1 MEKIIQYFMEVCI
14 NELFEI
20 EETFYKNPSD
30 FAGYISGLKAA
41 LDKLGVELTRN
52 TLEKMDSA
60 IKNSQKRKNNWYV
73 EKKNCE
79 KDLITTI
86 GTVSFKKTLYVS
98 KTEKDESGKPVMCY
112 LLDKVLGLSENQR
125 LTEDAMAKVYEEA
138 AQTSYRRGGEA
149 INETDCIRKSAVKD
163 LLHKTEFPE
172 IIPEID
178 KKRKVEYLYIDADED
193 HYALQFQEKKGDLQI
208 SSNGRKKNGA
218 ITKLVYVYEGIEKES
233 PTSKRNRLVN
243 TKYFCC
249 GADESN
255 KEFWGRVRRYI
266 EAIYEVETIKKIYLN
281 SDGGAWIK
289 EGLNQLYNTEFVL
302 DEFHLSKYV
311 LQMTSHMLDSQY
323 DAKVE
328 VCKVIRN
335 QTKKEFRELTEMLKE
350 YTDKESEKM
359 RIEDA
364 SVYIQK
370 NWSAA
375 KRRLWRRD
383 GIFACS
389 AEGHVSHVLASRMST
404 QAMGWSR
411 IGASK
416 MARLREWYY
425 NKESMLELVRN
436 QKKEMPQAAGAEE
449 IIASAEDI
457 LKSEKDTRTKIM
469 RETARYAETMQGS
482 LEIKTKRQLSFYIN
496 RWI

>member
-1 MEKIIQYFMEVCI
+1 
-14 NELFEI
+14 
-20 EETFYKNPSD
+20 
-30 FAGYISGLKAA
+30 
-41 LDKLGVELTRN
+41 
-52 TLEKMDSA
+52 
-60 IKNSQKRKNNWYV
+60 
-73 EKKNCE
+73 
-79 KDLITTI
+79 
-86 GTVSFKKTLYVS
+86 
-98 KTEKDESGKPVMCY
+98 
-112 LLDKVLGLSENQR
+112 
-125 LTEDAMAKVYEEA
+125 
-138 AQTSYRRGGEA
+138 
-149 INETDCIRKSAVKD
+149 
-163 LLHKTEFPE
+163 
-172 IIPEID
+172 
-178 KKRKVEYLYIDADED
+178 
-193 HYALQFQEKKGDLQI
+193 
-208 SSNGRKKNGA
+208 
-218 ITKLVYVYEGIEKES
+218 
-233 PTSKRNRLVN
+233 
-243 TKYFCC
+243 
-249 GADESN
+249 
-255 KEFWGRVRRYI
+255 
-266 EAIYEVETIKKIYLN
+266 
-281 SDGGAWIK
+281 
-289 EGLNQLYNTEFVL
+289 
-302 DEFHLSKYV
+302 
-311 LQMTSHMLDSQY
+311 MLDSQY

-436 QKKEMPQAAGAEE
+436 QKKEMPLAAGAEE

>member
-14 NELFEI
+14 NELSEVI
-20 EETFYKNPSD
+20 EKFYNDPSD
-30 FAGYISGLKAA
+30 FSGYISGLKYT
-41 LDKLGVELTRN
+41 LDKLGVEFIRN
-52 TLEKMDSA
+52 TLEKMDGA

-79 KDLITTI
+79 KDLITTL
-86 GTVSFKKTLYVS
+86 GTVRFNKTLYVS
-98 KTEKDESGKPVMCY
+98 KTEKDENGKPVMCY

-138 AQTSYRRGGEA
+138 VQTSYRRGGEA
-149 INETDCIRKSAVKD
+149 INESDSIRKSAVKE

-172 IIPEID
+172 IIPETD
-178 KKRKVEYLYIDADED
+178 KKREVEYLYIDADED
-193 HYALQFQEKKGDLQI
+193 HYALQFQEEKGDLQTG
-208 SSNGRKKNGA
+208 SNGRKKNGA

-233 PTSKRNRLVN
+233 PQSRRNRLIN

-249 GADESN
+249 GSDESN

-266 EAIYEVETIKKIYLN
+266 DATYEVETIKKIYLN
-281 SDGGAWIK
+281 SDGGLWIK

-302 DEFHLSKYV
+302 DEFHLSKYI
-311 LQMTSHMLDSQY
+311 LQMTGHMKDSQY
-323 DAKVE
+323 DAKIE
-328 VCKVIRN
+328 LCRVIKS
-335 QTKKEFRELTEMLKE
+335 QTKKEFRELTERLME
-350 YTDKESEKM
+350 YTDKESEKI

-364 SVYIQK
+364 SLYIQK
-370 NWSAA
+370 NWSAG

-383 GIFACS
+383 GICACS
-389 AEGHVSHVLASRMST
+389 AEGHVSHVLSSRMST

-411 IGASK
+411 LGASK

-425 NKESMLELVRN
+425 NKESMLQLVRA
-436 QKKEMPQAAGAEE
+436 QKKEMPLVAGAEE

-469 RETARYAETMQGS
+469 KETARYAEKMQGS
-482 LEIKTKRQLSFYIN
+482 LEMRTRRRLSVYIN